1 MARIT
6 TMMAVLAVAAF
17 FGMFTLLSVGS
28 QVSIVAAQ
36 DDHGGDHDGGDGGG
50 GDHSDEG
57 HEGQPEV
64 SAHSDEGHEGQADD
78 PADPAV
84 DLDPGI
90 GAHGEPTGHDDPG
103 VSSGGYFDDIGIDEY
118 TFEYFGDTGFAMYQ
132 GVIFEPAKDMAAM
145 RAAGLFSFATDPVAV
160 GVGEPTNA
168 AVGFF
173 GADAEAFYDAL
184 RFKDNTAIQFI
195 DANTGEHITPE
206 VPDFSQGGYTSEL
219 RSEDALSAYE
229 QAAGIAP
236 GQFLELGEEFS
247 FDLAQDLDFRGF
259 SDLGE
264 EAVFEMYEAMGD
276 QFQSLDGGQI
286 ARMFNSLL
294 DSQLHDIG
302 GNEIFDSIGQ
312 MNGEDF
318 QGMSSEQAYLLFETM
333 ALKQAL
339 SLKTEAL
346 AGLVSVFDPSQF
358 EELGGN
364 QVVQVVGALSQ
375 EDLAGLRNDQ
385 ALGIATSL
393 NAGQVGQ
400 VPPQQLYGLIT
411 ALEADDIDKLEP
423 AVVTIVAEKIEV
435 DDLVTLDT
443 DLAGAIFGQVRDGA
457 IASFT
462 DDRVR
467 ATLVALDA
475 DFFSA
480 GAAGFDA
487 IPGVTTIFDQVDFD
501 PPDYLVDL
509 VGGGV
514 GQRLFGG
521 NLFGNS

>member
-1 MARIT
+1 
-6 TMMAVLAVAAF
+6 
-17 FGMFTLLSVGS
+17 
-28 QVSIVAAQ
+28 
-36 DDHGGDHDGGDGGG
+36 
-50 GDHSDEG
+50 
-57 HEGQPEV
+57 
-64 SAHSDEGHEGQADD
+64 
-78 PADPAV
+78 
-84 DLDPGI
+84 
-90 GAHGEPTGHDDPG
+90 
-103 VSSGGYFDDIGIDEY
+103 
-118 TFEYFGDTGFAMYQ
+118 
-132 GVIFEPAKDMAAM
+132 
-145 RAAGLFSFATDPVAV
+145 
-160 GVGEPTNA
+160 
-168 AVGFF
+168 
-173 GADAEAFYDAL
+173 
-184 RFKDNTAIQFI
+184 
-195 DANTGEHITPE
+195 
-206 VPDFSQGGYTSEL
+206 
-219 RSEDALSAYE
+219 
-229 QAAGIAP
+229 
-236 GQFLELGEEFS
+236 
-247 FDLAQDLDFRGF
+247 
-259 SDLGE
+259 
-264 EAVFEMYEAMGD
+264 
-276 QFQSLDGGQI
+276 
-286 ARMFNSLL
+286 
-294 DSQLHDIG
+294 
-302 GNEIFDSIGQ
+302 
-312 MNGEDF
+312 
-318 QGMSSEQAYLLFETM
+318 MSSEQAYLLFETM
-333 ALKQAL
+333 ALEQAL

-501 PPDYLVDL
+501 PPPRLPSGPGR
-509 VGGGV
+509 GGGAWVRDSSEATFSATARPAFPVVSDDKMRPWSCHSKAV
-514 GQRLFGG
+514 GLFRLKVFDD
-521 NLFGNS
+521 N